1 MAERRSAAPTAIA
14 PFFVVGC
21 PRSGTTLLQRILD
34 AHGELAITPETHFV
48 RRFWLRRLS
57 YGALHRDANYRRLID
72 DVVSIPEFSDMGLD
86 ATTFREHAWDGKRSY
101 ARLFDLL
108 LRQFASARGVDRVG
122 EKTPSHARFI
132 GTLARFFPGAKFVH
146 IVRDPRAVVSSWRN
160 VPWSTGLP
168 GADAEVWR
176 RHVAAVRL
184 SASTRAAAIH
194 TLSYEH
200 LVAHP
205 EASLRDLCS
214 FLEIAFDPRMLRFHE
229 RDLGP
234 LDLDREPWKAGAAK
248 PLDTAPIDRWRN
260 ELSAASIAQIEAV
273 TWFEMKRC
281 GYEPESPIWA
291 AAPSRLALSPV
302 LAAMRLRERVR
313 QVMA

>member
-1 MAERRSAAPTAIA
+1 MAEPKDATATAIA

-21 PRSGTTLLQRILD
+21 PRSGTTLLQRMLD

-57 YGALHRDANYRRLID
+57 YGSLHRDASYRRLID
-72 DVVSIPEFSDMGLD
+72 DVVSVPEFADMGLD
-86 ATTFREHAWDGKRSY
+86 ASSYREQAWAGPRSY
-101 ARLFDLL
+101 AHLFDLL
-108 LRQFASARGVDRVG
+108 LRQFGSTRGVRRVG

-132 GTLARFFPGAKFVH
+132 GTLTRFFPGAKFVH

-168 GADAEVWR
+168 GTDAEVWR
-176 RHVAAVRL
+176 RHVAAVRV
-184 SASTRAAAIH
+184 SSSTRGSAIH
-194 TLSYEH
+194 TLSYER
-200 LVAHP
+200 LVEQP
-205 EASLRDLCS
+205 EAALRDLCS
-214 FLEIAFDPRMLRFHE
+214 FLEVSFDPRMLRFHE
-229 RDLGP
+229 RELGS
-234 LDLDREPWKAGAAK
+234 LDLEREPWKASAAK
-248 PLDTAPIDRWRN
+248 PLDTAPIDRWRK
-260 ELSAASIAQIEAV
+260 ELSAASVAQIEAV
-273 TWFEMKRC
+273 AWFEMKRQ

-291 AAPSRLALSPV
+291 AAPSRLVLSPV